1 MNKIKVLKPVEKYRF
16 KIATITPESARKN
29 LKIKTIGKGKFLS
42 YRIIFGSTNLN
53 FNCEI
58 ILEKISSH
66 KRLGPRTLIDFKNGE
81 IRSKTKN

>member
-42 YRIIFGSTNLN
+42 YRLIFGNSNPFT
-53 FNCEI
+53 CEI
-58 ILEKISSH
+58 ILEKIPYKHICKSQN
-66 KRLGPRTLIDFKNGE
+66 KKPVK
-81 IRSKTKN
+81 